1 MSKPS
6 FHNAQN
12 WLLLGLL
19 TLIWG
24 TSYILIKKGLIAFS
38 PVQLACL
45 RIGISGLCA
54 FPIAVRAIKNVPKE
68 KYFTLLL
75 VGLFSSGVPA
85 FLFALS
91 ITKSDSSVN
100 GILNALSPMWT
111 ILIGYYMYHVII
123 SKQKVTGV
131 IIGFLGAV
139 VLVLG
144 KGLNNIKIDLAY
156 GFLPLVATFCY
167 GMGTNITKQKLQNDN
182 PVSTTAVAMSM
193 TGIPA
198 LIACFFTGA
207 IPKIATGSAWPSMAC
222 IVALAI
228 FSTLTAWV
236 LFYKL
241 LQRTDALFAAS
252 VTYLVPIVALA
263 WGMLDGEVLTLM
275 QLGGMALIL
284 IGVYYTTKTS
294 TG

>member
-1 MSKPS
+1 MYKPS
-6 FHNAQN
+6 FHNPQN

-24 TSYILIKKGLIAFS
+24 TSYILIKKGLIAFT
-38 PVQLACL
+38 PVELTCL

-54 FPIAVRAIKNVPKE
+54 FPVAVGAIKFVPKE
-68 KYFTLLL
+68 KYITLLL
-75 VGLFSSGVPA
+75 VGLFSSAIPA

-111 ILIGYYMYHVII
+111 ILVGYYVYHVII

-131 IIGFLGAV
+131 VIGFLGAV
-139 VLVLG
+139 VLVVG

-167 GMGTNITKQKLQNDN
+167 GIGTNITKHKLQHDN
-182 PVSTTAVAMSM
+182 PVGTTAVAMSM

-207 IPKIATGSAWPSMAC
+207 IPKIASGNVWPSLAC
-222 IVALAI
+222 VAVLAVV
-228 FSTLTAWV
+228 STLTAWV
-236 LFYKL
+236 LFYRL

-252 VTYLVPIVALA
+252 VTYLVPIVALS
-263 WGMLDGEVLTLM
+263 WGLLDGEVLTLI
-275 QLGGMALIL
+275 QFGGMALIL
-284 IGVYYTTKTS
+284 MGVYFTTKTS
-294 TG
+294 AD